1 MRTTNDK
8 KDYNLRIRL
17 NDRMFDHLAAQAG
30 KRNESLSSYV
40 RDLIDRDIFE
50 KNLNKKSP
58 MGERTYGSDIDNP
71 DSINDSDAEGR

>member
-40 RDLIDRDIFE
+40 RDLIDKDIFE
-50 KNLNKKSP
+50 KKINKKSP
-58 MGERTYGSDIDNP
+58 MGERTYGSDHNNP
-71 DSINDSDAEGR
+71 NSGNDIAARG

>member
-1 MRTTNDK
+1 MN

-17 NDRMFDHLAAQAG
+17 NDKMFAYLAEQAD
-30 KRNESLSSYV
+30 KKNESLSSYV

-50 KNLNKKSP
+50 KKLNKKSP
-58 MGERTYGSDIDNP
+58 MGERTYGSDNNNP

>member
-1 MRTTNDK
+1 MN

-17 NDRMFDHLAAQAG
+17 NDKMFAYLAEQAD
-30 KRNESLSSYV
+30 KKNESLSSYV

-58 MGERTYGSDIDNP
+58 MGERAYGSDNNNP

>member
-1 MRTTNDK
+1 MN

-17 NDRMFDHLAAQAG
+17 TDKMFAYLAEQAD
-30 KRNESLSSYV
+30 KKNESLSSYV

-58 MGERTYGSDIDNP
+58 MGERAYGSDNNNR
-71 DSINDSDAEGR
+71 DSSNDIAVKGR

>member
-40 RDLIDRDIFE
+40 RDLIDKDIQE
-50 KNLNKKSP
+50 KDALKNFKK
-58 MGERTYGSDIDNP
+58 IKNP
-71 DSINDSDAEGR
+71 DSGNDLAAEG